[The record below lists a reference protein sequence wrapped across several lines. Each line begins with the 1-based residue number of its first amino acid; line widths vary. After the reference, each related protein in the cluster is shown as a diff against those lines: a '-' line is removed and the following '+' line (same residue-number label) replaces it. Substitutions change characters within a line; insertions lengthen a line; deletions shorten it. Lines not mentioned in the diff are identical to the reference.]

1 MAYNHFLDNVGLD
14 ASNSLTHLLNEYNTP
29 TDDEVN
35 LISNSLFYSE
45 DQFIDI
51 HSHRTGLSIL
61 SLNIRSIN
69 ANYTEFKLF
78 IDRVNSNNPLS
89 VICLNECW
97 LEATHNMS
105 DFYLP
110 GYSLFHTTEKCCG
123 HGGLMIYVHDQFSA
137 KPLKINEDIHGWERQ
152 CIQLSHKSKNS
163 KVYTICNIYKPP
175 NQIADDF
182 HTFVREYSNTLS
194 FLSTRHRSAYICGD
208 FNIDLLQIN
217 INQLYSEFFD
227 TVISSGFI
235 PMITLPTR
243 ISETGNRST
252 LIDNIFTNVIDRTEQ
267 TISGNLLIDITDHK
281 AIFTSVNDSQYKERM
296 PKHIEI
302 EVRDEHSMTNFI
314 NELKNLDIHTSLN
327 DNLQSDPND
336 NYEIFEKLII
346 YAKNKHIPKKT
357 VKYRKQKHKQCKWM
371 TDGILNSINTKDK
384 LYKIMVQADNSNPD
398 IYNALKVNFKTY
410 KNILRH
416 NIREAKKQYYT
427 RTFLRYK
434 DNIKK
439 TWGTINDTLNRN
451 NNSKDIPSVFI
462 ITTLLYRIRMNLLM
476 HSIHI
481 LLILVQILQNN

>member
-1 MAYNHFLDNVGLD
+1 MF
-14 ASNSLTHLLNEYNTP
+14 S
-29 TDDEVN
+29 
-35 LISNSLFYSE
+35 SE

-194 FLSTRHRSAYICGD
+194 FLSTRHRSAYICVD

-217 INQLYSEFFD
+217 INQLF
-227 TVISSGFI
+227 
-235 PMITLPTR
+235 
-243 ISETGNRST
+243 N
-252 LIDNIFTNVIDRTEQ
+252 
-267 TISGNLLIDITDHK
+267 
-281 AIFTSVNDSQYKERM
+281 
-296 PKHIEI
+296 
-302 EVRDEHSMTNFI
+302 
-314 NELKNLDIHTSLN
+314 
-327 DNLQSDPND
+327 
-336 NYEIFEKLII
+336 
-346 YAKNKHIPKKT
+346 
-357 VKYRKQKHKQCKWM
+357 
-371 TDGILNSINTKDK
+371 
-384 LYKIMVQADNSNPD
+384 
-398 IYNALKVNFKTY
+398 
-410 KNILRH
+410 
-416 NIREAKKQYYT
+416 
-427 RTFLRYK
+427 
-434 DNIKK
+434 
-439 TWGTINDTLNRN
+439 
-451 NNSKDIPSVFI
+451 
-462 ITTLLYRIRMNLLM
+462 
-476 HSIHI
+476 
-481 LLILVQILQNN
+481 